1 MRLLSLAPEDIKS
14 LIDQLEKEC
23 AEIKRQALSFS
34 WYSRGGLSYTDA
46 LNLSIPERKMMS
58 ELIEANLE
66 TTKKSKLPFF

>member
-23 AEIKRQALSFS
+23 IDIKRQALSFS
-34 WYSRGGLSYTDA
+34 WYTRGGLSYTDA
-46 LNLSIPERKMMS
+46 LNLSAPERKLVS
-58 ELIEANLE
+58 ELIESNLE